1 MRFLIVRID
10 AEAEH
15 RDTLRA
21 WIAGEHLPSVAG
33 VPGFAPGAAAYEAV
47 ETPTAVRRYPGR
59 PHFTI
64 AYPLDDGIAV
74 EAIFGADVFQQWWL
88 DAMRAR
94 FHWFTT
100 HRWVVCEQKLGPET
114 PFTHRRMIFSEVDVA
129 PGHEDAWGP
138 WYLKHHVPDA
148 AAVPGM
154 FEPELRRFESLDVA
168 TPRFHC
174 AARPRF
180 VQLLPIRDDA
190 DILARSAAPEFLT
203 QAADT
208 QATWGGALTF
218 LSTVCTRIE
227 PTTTGGPS
235 A

>member
-1 MRFLIVRID
+1 MPLRFLIVRID
-10 AEAEH
+10 AEPEH

-21 WIAGEHLPSVAG
+21 WIVDEHLPSVAG
-33 VPGFAPGAAAYEAV
+33 VPGFAPGAAAYETV

-64 AYPLDDGIAV
+64 AYPLDAGTAV
-74 EAIFGADVFQQWWL
+74 EEIFGGEAFQRWWL
-88 DAMRAR
+88 AAMRAR
-94 FHWFTT
+94 FHWFST
-100 HRWVVCEQKLGPET
+100 HRWAVVEQKLGPEI
-114 PFTHRRMIFSEVDVA
+114 PFEHARMVFSEVEIA

-148 AAVPGM
+148 LAVPGL
-154 FEPELRRFESLDVA
+154 FDDALRRFEALDVA

-190 DILARSAAPEFLT
+190 DVMACTAAPEFLT
-203 QAADT
+203 LAADT
-208 QATWGGALTF
+208 QASWGGALTF
-218 LSTVCTRIE
+218 LSTVCTRL
-227 PTTTGGPS
+227 G
-235 A
+235 